1 MAHVML
7 QRVRQAITERLRCA
21 KHNWLDGV
29 TFRMRYH
36 GGMYEVR
43 TEEGLS
49 FRFPYNPYTSFME
62 IGGYLA
68 EGQWKL
74 EPGMWVVDAGGERGE
89 FALYAAR
96 KVGPQGRV
104 IMMEP
109 DPQSR
114 RAAEEAFNAN
124 GGRPA
129 NLVVVEQGLWSK
141 PGTLTFAA
149 GLGGSSVLVD
159 AGTDVAVAAQSAGGT
174 LIDVQVHSLSSLAD
188 ALNMPRLDLVKMDI
202 EGAEVDAV
210 QGIGPALQRFNPRF
224 AIASYHLRDG
234 RMTSELLEPIFRG
247 YGYQVRTGYPRHRTT
262 YAWPA
267 GQN

>member
-1 MAHVML
+1 ML
-7 QRVRQAITERLRCA
+7 HRTRHAIIERIRCA

-29 TFRMRYH
+29 SFRMRYR
-36 GGMYEVR
+36 GGVYEVR
-43 TEEGLS
+43 TQDGLS
-49 FRFPYNPYTSFME
+49 FRFPFNPYTSFFE

-104 IMMEP
+104 IMLEP

-114 RAAEEAFNAN
+114 KLAEEAFNAN
-124 GGRPA
+124 GGRPG
-129 NLVVVEQGLWSK
+129 NLTVVEQGLWGK

-159 AGTDVAVAAQSAGGT
+159 AGTDVAASAQSAGAT
-174 LIDVQVHSLSSLAD
+174 LINLQVHSLLSLAESLD
-188 ALNMPRLDLVKMDI
+188 MPRLDFVKMDI
-202 EGAEVDAV
+202 EGAEVEAV
-210 QGIGPALQRFNPRF
+210 EGLGPLLERFKPRF
-224 AIASYHLRDG
+224 AIASYHVRG
-234 RMTSELLEPIFRG
+234 GKITSEVLEPIFRS
-247 YGYQVRTGYPRHRTT
+247 YGYQVRTGFPRHRTT

-267 GQN
+267 ERK